1 MSVSGSTPPSLAAP
15 GFNPWMVRGL
25 AGVLGLYVLYMS
37 ALASLNHD
45 ELEAVHTA
53 WKTVQGEVIYADFF
67 QHHHPLFYAWLAPVI
82 MLSGERAAT
91 VVACRIAT
99 LPFFA
104 GIIAAAWMLA
114 RRLFDKRT
122 ALVAAAC
129 LLLSWPF
136 LYEAT
141 EIRPDVP
148 QVMLGMFALVML
160 YPRKAGQGAEGPGT
174 GQIGN
179 PVLITLRRDEMPSR
193 RSVTSTESPALTLR
207 HGS

>member
-1 MSVSGSTPPSLAAP
+1 M
-15 GFNPWMVRGL
+15 

-141 EIRPDVP
+141 EIRPERPAGHARDVCA
-148 QVMLGMFALVML
+148 GDALSAKG
-160 YPRKAGQGAEGPGT
+160 RAGGRGA
-174 GQIGN
+174 GN
-179 PVLITLRRDEMPSR
+179 
-193 RSVTSTESPALTLR
+193 RSDWQSCTHHAPP
-207 HGS
+207 